1 MSTTKSS
8 QPKTTE
14 GCERP
19 IGNMEK
25 RPSFHPYRFEKD
37 DDIVCLSREKKP
49 EEEYSAASPPY
60 TPCSPTYPP
69 SSPSLPDLFRNTP
82 SLKTPTPDVRASFPK
97 YNLIKTYFSS
107 NFVQYIRRT
116 ILGWGS
122 PSISHTKW
130 GTVK

>member
-49 EEEYSAASPPY
+49 EEEYSAASPHTRHVRRRIRPRLRL
-60 TPCSPTYPP
+60 CRTY
-69 SSPSLPDLFRNTP
+69 LET
-82 SLKTPTPDVRASFPK
+82 
-97 YNLIKTYFSS
+97 
-107 NFVQYIRRT
+107 RRR
-116 ILGWGS
+116 
-122 PSISHTKW
+122 
-130 GTVK
+130 